1 MALTIKNLW
10 ELQLTATQASFGTG
24 VAAGKAGIV
33 KTIHLVNTDTSART
47 VSLYYAKSGGGTRR
61 LTPVN
66 T

>member
-10 ELQLTATQASFGTG
+10 ELQLTATQTSFGSVT
-24 VAAGKAGIV
+24 AGKAVIV